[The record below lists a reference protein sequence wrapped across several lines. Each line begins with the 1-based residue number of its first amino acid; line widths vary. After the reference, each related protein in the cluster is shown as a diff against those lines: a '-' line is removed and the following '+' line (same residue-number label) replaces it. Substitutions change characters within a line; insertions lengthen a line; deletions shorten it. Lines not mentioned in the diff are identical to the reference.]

1 MWIEVHHELTETN
14 PRFQMPEGQYSTTN
28 YCGDNPGA
36 VEWYFWVTGCGSC
49 WNPCFNN
56 RNPQFLTLY
65 THITSYYYIYIYC
78 VDTSTCP
85 GPLGQT
91 FHLLTAAVE
100 NTKLIELAA
109 AFGGAVAG
117 LVQLP

>member
-1 MWIEVHHELTETN
+1 MCSVNWWR
-14 PRFQMPEGQYSTTN
+14 P
-28 YCGDNPGA
+28 A
-36 VEWYFWVTGCGSC
+36 
-49 WNPCFNN
+49 
-56 RNPQFLTLY
+56 PQFKGA
-65 THITSYYYIYIYC
+65 C

>member
-1 MWIEVHHELTETN
+1 MVFLGDRLWILLESM
-14 PRFQMPEGQYSTTN
+14 FQQQKSSIFDIIHT
-28 YCGDNPGA
+28 
-36 VEWYFWVTGCGSC
+36 
-49 WNPCFNN
+49 
-56 RNPQFLTLY
+56 
-65 THITSYYYIYIYC
+65 YYIILLYIYIYC

-117 LVQLP
+117 LVQPP